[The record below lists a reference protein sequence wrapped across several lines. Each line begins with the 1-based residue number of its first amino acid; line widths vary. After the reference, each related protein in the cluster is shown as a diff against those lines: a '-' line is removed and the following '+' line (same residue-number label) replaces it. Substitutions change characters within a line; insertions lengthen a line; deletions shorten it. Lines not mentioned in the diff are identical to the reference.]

1 MDENLMLMRDYCDTK
16 MSMINST
23 IESYAGQT
31 RSFEEKIKEVQLFMG
46 ERESD
51 EKMMQTILTS
61 FKDRIIDKFKIST
74 EEFLKN

>member
-1 MDENLMLMRDYCDTK
+1 
-16 MSMINST
+16 
-23 IESYAGQT
+23 
-31 RSFEEKIKEVQLFMG
+31 MG